1 MEIRGVDGIRGVDN
15 NSKINKV
22 GKKNETSSTSDVADI
37 SSEAK
42 QMADI
47 QKAKA
52 AVEKSPD
59 IRQDRIAEVKARLE
73 SGAYDNEEVM
83 KTVAE
88 RIMKALGL

>member
-1 MEIRGVDGIRGVDN
+1 MEIRGVDGINRVDN

-22 GKKNETSSTSDVADI
+22 SKKNETSSSSDVAEI

-47 QKAKA
+47 QKAKV
-52 AVEKSPD
+52 AVDKSPD
-59 IRQDRIAEVKARLE
+59 VRQDKIEEVKAKLE

-83 KTVAE
+83 NKVAE
-88 RIMKALGL
+88 KIMKALGL

>member
-1 MEIRGVDGIRGVDN
+1 MEIRGVDGVNRVDN
-15 NSKINKV
+15 NSKLNKV
-22 GKKNETSSTSDVADI
+22 NKKNETSSANDVADI

-47 QKAKA
+47 QKAKV
-52 AVEKSPD
+52 AVDKAPD
-59 IRQDRIAEVKARLE
+59 VRQDKIEEVKAKLE